1 MALNVRHPLAGARPG
16 RQHRGVSSVLERSGG
31 LLLLRGLVRGEP
43 NAAMVAI
50 DDVFGAVRVS
60 ITDVRFF
67 SGLQAT
73 LSFEGPSEAMQPLL
87 AGLTS
92 AGVELDEP
100 SRLGAEEASQLE
112 RPVAGMLVVVFLQGD
127 PNLRHDVP
135 AVPG

>member
-1 MALNVRHPLAGARPG
+1 M
-16 RQHRGVSSVLERSGG
+16 LERSGG

-50 DDVFGAVRVS
+50 DDAFGAVRVS

-67 SGLQAT
+67 SGLQVT
-73 LSFEGPSEAMQPLL
+73 LSFEGPSEAVEPLL
-87 AGLTS
+87 AGLTN

-100 SRLGAEEASQLE
+100 SRRGAEEASQLE

-127 PNLRHDVP
+127 PNLRHEVP